1 MPSFLL
7 SKLKQAQ
14 PSMRRR
20 LFLYMGALAALLLA
34 VLLVALLLLG
44 QLKSPRAETEK
55 ALTFQ
60 MGAFRSDMASLWR
73 NVSVM
78 GIHLSQ
84 DMTAIIEEQTS
95 DFSSLNGDVAAV
107 GDLQEAM
114 LEPLCQYVRQ
124 TDCSGAFIMLGASLS
139 SDPAV
144 DSHAGLYVQ
153 RSNAEHTTSDLL
165 LYRGMADIGRQHRVM
180 PHRKWAQEFCPA
192 DFPGLADQLE
202 AASAPIERA
211 CRTTELLT
219 LPGTTEQAILLTVP
233 MIGADG
239 TVYGLCG
246 FSVNQTYFLAHHA
259 QPTGIGSLAC
269 VLSDSAEGLDV
280 QRGLLTYP
288 TGDFCF
294 VPDELLEKRSLR
306 GGLSAFVGTELSFV
320 GISEPFTVAAG
331 DEASPDLT
339 VLIPK
344 SDYDR
349 ALLKSRLEAAGVL
362 MLLLFFAV
370 SCCLFYTR
378 RYLRPILEDIDHV
391 TVAGGEKGKP
401 IFEEL
406 LPISEKMRS
415 HEEAVT
421 ALKAER
427 QDAQDRAEQLLGE
440 KLGLEEQVEGMQG
453 QLDDSL
459 AEIRRLAHLGK
470 KELKPAD
477 YDKFLKG
484 YAKLSAKELEICEAL
499 VSGLS
504 TRQCAEQIGCA
515 SSIVDT
521 YRKRVYEKA
530 GIHRVRQL
538 QLCVALMR
546 VEQQEQTITGGK
558 WEVPYRSI
566 SLSRRWVW
574 ACSCWRRAVSTVDFT
589 WYSFIRSSRMGLYLS

>member
-7 SKLKQAQ
+7 AKLKQAQ

-20 LFLYMGALAALLLA
+20 LFLYMGALAVLLLA
-34 VLLVALLLLG
+34 ALFVALLLLG

-78 GIHLSQ
+78 GIHLSE
-84 DMTAIIEEQTS
+84 DMTALIEEQTS
-95 DFSSLNGDVAAV
+95 DFSSLNGDAAAV
-107 GDLQEAM
+107 GALQEAM

-124 TDCSGAFIMLGASLS
+124 TDCSGAFILLGASLS

-144 DSHAGLYVQ
+144 DSKAGLYVQ
-153 RSNAEHTTSDLL
+153 RGNAEHTTGDLL
-165 LYRGMADIGRQHRVM
+165 LYRGMADIGRRHKVM
-180 PHRKWAQEFCPA
+180 PHRKWAQEF
-192 DFPGLADQLE
+192 DLSSFPGFAEHLE
-202 AASAPIERA
+202 KASAPIERS
-211 CRTTELLT
+211 CRTTEFIT

-280 QRGLLTYP
+280 QKGLLTYP

-294 VPDELLEKRSLR
+294 VPDELLAEKSLR

-331 DEASPDLT
+331 DEAPHDLT

-378 RYLRPILEDIDHV
+378 RYLRPILRDIERLKDES
-391 TVAGGEKGKP
+391 GGTQMT
-401 IFEEL
+401 FDEL
-406 LPISEKMRS
+406 QPVSARLRS
-415 HEEAVT
+415 HEQTITVLET
-421 ALKAER
+421 
-427 QDAQDRAEQLLGE
+427 E
-440 KLGLEEQVEGMQG
+440 KLDLQGQVEHMQSQVVDTQE

-459 AEIRRLAHLGK
+459 AEIRRLAYLGK
-470 KELKPAD
+470 KELDPAD
-477 YDKFLKG
+477 YQKFLEG
-484 YAKLSAKELEICEAL
+484 YAKLSSKELEICAAL
-499 VSGLS
+499 AKGLS
-504 TRQCAEQIGCA
+504 ARQCAEQTGNALSTI
-515 SSIVDT
+515 DT
-521 YRKRVYEKA
+521 YRKRVYGKTN
-530 GIHRVRQL
+530 IHRVRQL
-538 QLCVALMR
+538 RLCYALMQL
-546 VEQQEQTITGGK
+546 EQAEQDK
-558 WEVPYRSI
+558 
-566 SLSRRWVW
+566 
-574 ACSCWRRAVSTVDFT
+574 
-589 WYSFIRSSRMGLYLS
+589 

>member
-331 DEASPDLT
+331 DEVPHDLT
-339 VLIPK
+339 VLISK
-344 SDYDR
+344 AAYDR

-378 RYLRPILEDIDHV
+378 RYLRPILRDIERLKDES
-391 TVAGGEKGKP
+391 GGTQMT
-401 IFEEL
+401 FDEL
-406 LPISEKMRS
+406 QPVSARLRS
-415 HEEAVT
+415 HEQTITVLET
-421 ALKAER
+421 
-427 QDAQDRAEQLLGE
+427 E
-440 KLGLEEQVEGMQG
+440 KLDLQGQVEHMQSQVVDTQE

-459 AEIRRLAHLGK
+459 AEIRRLAYLGK
-470 KELKPAD
+470 KDLDPAD
-477 YDKFLKG
+477 YQKFLEG
-484 YAKLSAKELEICEAL
+484 YAKLSSKELEICAAL
-499 VSGLS
+499 AKGLS
-504 TRQCAEQIGCA
+504 ARQCAEQTGNALSTI
-515 SSIVDT
+515 DT
-521 YRKRVYEKA
+521 YRKRVYGKTN
-530 GIHRVRQL
+530 IHRVRQL
-538 QLCVALMR
+538 RLCYALMQL
-546 VEQQEQTITGGK
+546 EQAEQDK
-558 WEVPYRSI
+558 
-566 SLSRRWVW
+566 
-574 ACSCWRRAVSTVDFT
+574 
-589 WYSFIRSSRMGLYLS
+589 

>member
-1 MPSFLL
+1 MPGFLL

-44 QLKSPRAETEK
+44 RLKSPRAETEK

-78 GIHLSQ
+78 GVHLSQ
-84 DMTAIIEEQTS
+84 DMTALIEEQTS
-95 DFSSLNGDVAAV
+95 DFSSLNGDAAAV
-107 GDLQEAM
+107 GVLQEAM

-124 TDCSGAFIMLGASLS
+124 TDCSGAFIMLGASLG

-153 RSNAEHTTSDLL
+153 RGNAERTTGDLL
-165 LYRGMADIGRQHRVM
+165 LYRGMADIGRRHKVM
-180 PHRKWAQEFCPA
+180 PHRKWAQEF
-192 DFPGLADQLE
+192 DLSRFPGFAEHLE
-202 AASAPIERA
+202 KASAPIERS
-211 CRTTELLT
+211 CRTTEFIT

-294 VPDELLEKRSLR
+294 VPDELLGKKSLR
-306 GGLSAFVGTELSFV
+306 GGLTAFVGSELSFV

-331 DEASPDLT
+331 DEAPHDLT
-339 VLIPK
+339 VLISK
-344 SDYDR
+344 ATYDR
-349 ALLKSRLEAAGVL
+349 AMLKSVIEIAA
-362 MLLLFFAV
+362 LLTLLVFFAV
-370 SCCLFYTR
+370 GCCLFYTR

-421 ALKAER
+421 VLKAER

-484 YAKLSAKELEICEAL
+484 YAKLSTKELEICEAL

-515 SSIVDT
+515 SSTVDT
-521 YRKRVYEKA
+521 YRKRVYEKT
-530 GIHRVRQL
+530 GIHKVRQL

-546 VEQQEQTITGGK
+546 MEQQDAEAQK
-558 WEVPYRSI
+558 ES
-566 SLSRRWVW
+566 
-574 ACSCWRRAVSTVDFT
+574 
-589 WYSFIRSSRMGLYLS
+589 

>member
-331 DEASPDLT
+331 DEAPHDLT
-339 VLIPK
+339 VLISK
-344 SDYDR
+344 AAYDR
-349 ALLKSRLEAAGVL
+349 AMLKSVIEIAA
-362 MLLLFFAV
+362 LLTLLVFFAV
-370 SCCLFYTR
+370 GCCLFYTR
-378 RYLRPILEDIDHV
+378 RYLRPILEDIDQV

-515 SSIVDT
+515 SSTVDT
-521 YRKRVYEKA
+521 YRKRVYEKT

-546 VEQQEQTITGGK
+546 MEQQESETQK
-558 WEVPYRSI
+558 E
-566 SLSRRWVW
+566 
-574 ACSCWRRAVSTVDFT
+574 
-589 WYSFIRSSRMGLYLS
+589 

>member
-180 PHRKWAQEFCPA
+180 PHRKWAQELCPA

-378 RYLRPILEDIDHV
+378 RYLRPILRDIERLKDES
-391 TVAGGEKGKP
+391 GGTQMT
-401 IFEEL
+401 FDEL
-406 LPISEKMRS
+406 QPVSARLRS
-415 HEEAVT
+415 HEQTITVLET
-421 ALKAER
+421 
-427 QDAQDRAEQLLGE
+427 E
-440 KLGLEEQVEGMQG
+440 KLDLQGQVEHMQSQVVDTQE

-459 AEIRRLAHLGK
+459 AEIRRLAYLGK
-470 KELKPAD
+470 KDLDPAD
-477 YDKFLKG
+477 YQKFLEG
-484 YAKLSAKELEICEAL
+484 YAKLSSKELEICAAL
-499 VSGLS
+499 AKGLS
-504 TRQCAEQIGCA
+504 ARQCAEQTGNALSTI
-515 SSIVDT
+515 DT
-521 YRKRVYEKA
+521 YRKRVYGKTN
-530 GIHRVRQL
+530 IHRVRQL
-538 QLCVALMR
+538 RLCYALMQL
-546 VEQQEQTITGGK
+546 EQAEQDK
-558 WEVPYRSI
+558 
-566 SLSRRWVW
+566 
-574 ACSCWRRAVSTVDFT
+574 
-589 WYSFIRSSRMGLYLS
+589 

>member
-1 MPSFLL
+1 MPEFLL
-7 SKLKQAQ
+7 SKLKRAK

-20 LFLYMGALAALLLA
+20 LLLYMGALAALLLFSLFA
-34 VLLVALLLLG
+34 VLLLLG
-44 QLKSPRAETEK
+44 QLKSPREEMK
-55 ALTFQ
+55 KSLTFQ
-60 MGAFRSDMASLWR
+60 MEAFRSDVTSLWR

-78 GIHLSQ
+78 GVHLSE
-84 DMTAIIEEQTS
+84 DMTALIEERVK
-95 DFSSLNGDVAAV
+95 DFDALSGSADALEQ
-107 GDLQEAM
+107 LEASM
-114 LEPLCQYVRQ
+114 LGPLCQYVQ
-124 TDCSGAFIMLGASLS
+124 QADCSGGFVLLSVSLNP
-139 SDPAV
+139 DAAA
-144 DSHAGLYVQ
+144 DSFSGLYVQ

-165 LYRGMADIGRQHRVM
+165 LYRGMTDIGRQHRVM

-349 ALLKSRLEAAGVL
+349 ALLKSRLEDAGVL

-378 RYLRPILEDIDHV
+378 RYLRPILRDIERLKDES
-391 TVAGGEKGKP
+391 GGTQMT
-401 IFEEL
+401 FDEL
-406 LPISEKMRS
+406 QPVSARLRS
-415 HEEAVT
+415 HEQTITVLET
-421 ALKAER
+421 
-427 QDAQDRAEQLLGE
+427 E
-440 KLGLEEQVEGMQG
+440 KLDLQGQVEHMQSQVVDTQE

-459 AEIRRLAHLGK
+459 AEIRRLAYLGK
-470 KELKPAD
+470 KDLDPAD
-477 YDKFLKG
+477 YQKFLEG
-484 YAKLSAKELEICEAL
+484 YAKLSSKELEICAAL
-499 VSGLS
+499 AKGLS
-504 TRQCAEQIGCA
+504 ARQCAEQTGNALSTI
-515 SSIVDT
+515 DT
-521 YRKRVYEKA
+521 YRKRVYGKTN
-530 GIHRVRQL
+530 IHRVRQL
-538 QLCVALMR
+538 RLCYALMQL
-546 VEQQEQTITGGK
+546 EQAEQDK
-558 WEVPYRSI
+558 
-566 SLSRRWVW
+566 
-574 ACSCWRRAVSTVDFT
+574 
-589 WYSFIRSSRMGLYLS
+589 

>member
-1 MPSFLL
+1 MMKTIGFLGCGNMGGAIARAVC
-7 SKLKQAQ
+7 KATE
-14 PSMRRR
+14 PENV
-20 LFLYMGALAALLLA
+20 FLANRTAAKAETLAAELGCQTATNAEVVGDCDLIFLA
-34 VLLVALLLLG
+34 V
-44 QLKSPRAETEK
+44 KP
-55 ALTFQ
+55 Q
-60 MGAFRSDMASLWR
+60 MM
-73 NVSVM
+73 
-78 GIHLSQ
+78 
-84 DMTAIIEEQTS
+84 
-95 DFSSLNGDVAAV
+95 
-107 GDLQEAM
+107 EAM

-153 RSNAEHTTSDLL
+153 RSNAEHTTSELL
-165 LYRGMADIGRQHRVM
+165 LYRGMADIGRRHKVM
-180 PHRKWAQEFCPA
+180 PHRKWAQEF
-192 DFPGLADQLE
+192 DLSSFPGFAEHLE
-202 AASAPIERA
+202 KASAPIERS
-211 CRTTELLT
+211 CRTTEFIT

-378 RYLRPILEDIDHV
+378 RYLRPILRDIERLKDES
-391 TVAGGEKGKP
+391 GGTSM
-401 IFEEL
+401 F
-406 LPISEKMRS
+406 
-415 HEEAVT
+415 
-421 ALKAER
+421 
-427 QDAQDRAEQLLGE
+427 AQ
-440 KLGLEEQVEGMQG
+440 
-453 QLDDSL
+453 
-459 AEIRRLAHLGK
+459 
-470 KELKPAD
+470 P
-477 YDKFLKG
+477 
-484 YAKLSAKELEICEAL
+484 
-499 VSGLS
+499 
-504 TRQCAEQIGCA
+504 
-515 SSIVDT
+515 
-521 YRKRVYEKA
+521 
-530 GIHRVRQL
+530 
-538 QLCVALMR
+538 
-546 VEQQEQTITGGK
+546 
-558 WEVPYRSI
+558 
-566 SLSRRWVW
+566 
-574 ACSCWRRAVSTVDFT
+574 
-589 WYSFIRSSRMGLYLS
+589 

>member
-78 GIHLSQ
+78 GIHLSE
-84 DMTAIIEEQTS
+84 DMTALIEEKTS

-378 RYLRPILEDIDHV
+378 RYLRPILRDIERLKDES
-391 TVAGGEKGKP
+391 GGTQMT
-401 IFEEL
+401 FDEL
-406 LPISEKMRS
+406 QPVSARLRS
-415 HEEAVT
+415 HEQTITVLET
-421 ALKAER
+421 
-427 QDAQDRAEQLLGE
+427 E
-440 KLGLEEQVEGMQG
+440 KLDLQGQVEHMQSQVVDTQE

-459 AEIRRLAHLGK
+459 AEIRRLAYLGK
-470 KELKPAD
+470 KELDPAD
-477 YDKFLKG
+477 YQKFLEG
-484 YAKLSAKELEICEAL
+484 YAKLSSKELEICAAL
-499 VSGLS
+499 AKGLS
-504 TRQCAEQIGCA
+504 ARQCAEQTGNALSTI
-515 SSIVDT
+515 DT
-521 YRKRVYEKA
+521 YRKRVYGKTN
-530 GIHRVRQL
+530 IHRVRQL
-538 QLCVALMR
+538 RLCYALMQL
-546 VEQQEQTITGGK
+546 EQAEQDK
-558 WEVPYRSI
+558 
-566 SLSRRWVW
+566 
-574 ACSCWRRAVSTVDFT
+574 
-589 WYSFIRSSRMGLYLS
+589 

>member
-44 QLKSPRAETEK
+44 RLKSPRAETEK

-78 GIHLSQ
+78 GVHLSQ
-84 DMTAIIEEQTS
+84 DMTALIEEQTS
-95 DFSSLNGDVAAV
+95 DFSSLNGDAAAV
-107 GDLQEAM
+107 GALQEAM

-124 TDCSGAFIMLGASLS
+124 TDCSGAFIMLGASLG

-153 RSNAEHTTSDLL
+153 RGNAERTTGDLL
-165 LYRGMADIGRQHRVM
+165 LYRGMADIGRRHKVM
-180 PHRKWAQEFCPA
+180 PHRKWAQEF
-192 DFPGLADQLE
+192 DLSRFPVFAEHLE
-202 AASAPIERA
+202 KASAPIERS
-211 CRTTELLT
+211 CRTTEFIT

-233 MIGADG
+233 MIGTDG

-306 GGLSAFVGTELSFV
+306 GGLTAFAGSELSFV

-331 DEASPDLT
+331 DEGPHDLT
-339 VLIPK
+339 VLISK
-344 SDYDR
+344 AAYDR
-349 ALLKSRLEAAGVL
+349 AMLKSVIEIAA
-362 MLLLFFAV
+362 LLTLLVFFAV
-370 SCCLFYTR
+370 GCCLFYTR
-378 RYLRPILEDIDHV
+378 RYLRPILEDI
-391 TVAGGEKGKP
+391 EKGKP

-484 YAKLSAKELEICEAL
+484 YAKLSTKELEICEAL

-515 SSIVDT
+515 SSTVDT
-521 YRKRVYEKA
+521 YRKRVYEKT
-530 GIHRVRQL
+530 GIHKVRQL

-546 VEQQEQTITGGK
+546 MEQQESETQK
-558 WEVPYRSI
+558 ES
-566 SLSRRWVW
+566 
-574 ACSCWRRAVSTVDFT
+574 
-589 WYSFIRSSRMGLYLS
+589 

>member
-1 MPSFLL
+1 MPEFLL
-7 SKLKQAQ
+7 SKLKRAK

-20 LFLYMGALAALLLA
+20 LLLYMGALAALLLFSLFA
-34 VLLVALLLLG
+34 VLLLLG
-44 QLKSPRAETEK
+44 QLKSPREEMK
-55 ALTFQ
+55 KSLTFQ
-60 MGAFRSDMASLWR
+60 MEAFRSDVTSLWR

-78 GIHLSQ
+78 GVHLSE
-84 DMTAIIEEQTS
+84 DMTALIEERVK
-95 DFSSLNGDVAAV
+95 DFDALSGSADALEQ
-107 GDLQEAM
+107 LEASM
-114 LEPLCQYVRQ
+114 LGPLCQHVQ
-124 TDCSGAFIMLGASLS
+124 QADCSGGFVLLSVSLNP
-139 SDPAV
+139 DAAA
-144 DSHAGLYVQ
+144 DSFSGLYVQ

-165 LYRGMADIGRQHRVM
+165 LYRGMTDIGRQHRVM

-219 LPGTTEQAILLTVP
+219 LPGTTEQAILLSGP
-233 MIGADG
+233 MVGADG
-239 TVYGLCG
+239 RVYGLCG
-246 FSVNQTYFLAHHA
+246 FSVNQTYFSAHHA
-259 QPTGIGSLAC
+259 QPSAVSSLAC
-269 VLSDSAEGLDV
+269 VLSDAAEGLDV

-306 GGLSAFVGTELSFV
+306 GGLTAFVGSELSFV
-320 GISEPFTVAAG
+320 GISEPFTVAVG
-331 DEASPDLT
+331 DEAPHDLT
-339 VLIPK
+339 VLISK
-344 SDYDR
+344 AAYDR
-349 ALLKSRLEAAGVL
+349 AMLKSVIEIAA
-362 MLLLFFAV
+362 LLTLLVFFAV
-370 SCCLFYTR
+370 GCCLFYTR
-378 RYLRPILEDIDHV
+378 RYFRPILEDIDHV

-515 SSIVDT
+515 SSTVDT
-521 YRKRVYEKA
+521 YRKRVYEKT

-546 VEQQEQTITGGK
+546 MEQQESETQK
-558 WEVPYRSI
+558 E
-566 SLSRRWVW
+566 
-574 ACSCWRRAVSTVDFT
+574 
-589 WYSFIRSSRMGLYLS
+589 

>member
-378 RYLRPILEDIDHV
+378 RYLRPILRDIERLKDES
-391 TVAGGEKGKP
+391 GGTQMT
-401 IFEEL
+401 FDEL
-406 LPISEKMRS
+406 QPVSARLRS
-415 HEEAVT
+415 HEQTITVLET
-421 ALKAER
+421 
-427 QDAQDRAEQLLGE
+427 E
-440 KLGLEEQVEGMQG
+440 KLDLQGQVEHMQSQVVDTQE

-477 YDKFLKG
+477 YEKFLKG
-484 YAKLSAKELEICEAL
+484 YAKLSTKELEICEAL

-515 SSIVDT
+515 SSTVDT
-521 YRKRVYEKA
+521 YRKRVYEKTN
-530 GIHRVRQL
+530 IHRVRQL
-538 QLCVALMR
+538 RLCYALMQL
-546 VEQQEQTITGGK
+546 EQAEQDK
-558 WEVPYRSI
+558 
-566 SLSRRWVW
+566 
-574 ACSCWRRAVSTVDFT
+574 
-589 WYSFIRSSRMGLYLS
+589 

>member
-1 MPSFLL
+1 MPEFLL
-7 SKLKQAQ
+7 SKLKRAK

-20 LFLYMGALAALLLA
+20 LLLYMGALAALLLFSLFA
-34 VLLVALLLLG
+34 VLLLLG
-44 QLKSPRAETEK
+44 QLKSPREEMK
-55 ALTFQ
+55 KSLTFQ
-60 MGAFRSDMASLWR
+60 MEAFRSDVTSLWR

-78 GIHLSQ
+78 GVHLSE
-84 DMTAIIEEQTS
+84 DMTALIEERVK
-95 DFSSLNGDVAAV
+95 DFDALSGSADALEQ
-107 GDLQEAM
+107 LEASM
-114 LEPLCQYVRQ
+114 LGPLCQHVQ
-124 TDCSGAFIMLGASLS
+124 QADCSGGFVLLSVSLNP
-139 SDPAV
+139 DAAA
-144 DSHAGLYVQ
+144 DSFSGLYVQ

-165 LYRGMADIGRQHRVM
+165 LYRGMTDIGRQHRVM

-320 GISEPFTVAAG
+320 GISEPFTVAVG
-331 DEASPDLT
+331 DEAPHDLT

-378 RYLRPILEDIDHV
+378 RYLRPILRDIERLKDES
-391 TVAGGEKGKP
+391 GGTQMT
-401 IFEEL
+401 FDEL
-406 LPISEKMRS
+406 QPVSARLRS
-415 HEEAVT
+415 HEQTITVLET
-421 ALKAER
+421 
-427 QDAQDRAEQLLGE
+427 E
-440 KLGLEEQVEGMQG
+440 KLDLQGQVEHMQSQVVDTQE

-459 AEIRRLAHLGK
+459 AEIRRLAYLGK
-470 KELKPAD
+470 KDLDPAD
-477 YDKFLKG
+477 YQKFLEG
-484 YAKLSAKELEICEAL
+484 YAKLSSKELEICAAL
-499 VSGLS
+499 AKGLS
-504 TRQCAEQIGCA
+504 ARQCAEQTGNALSTI
-515 SSIVDT
+515 DT
-521 YRKRVYEKA
+521 YRKRVYGKTN
-530 GIHRVRQL
+530 IHRVRQL
-538 QLCVALMR
+538 RLCYALMQL
-546 VEQQEQTITGGK
+546 EQAEQDK
-558 WEVPYRSI
+558 
-566 SLSRRWVW
+566 
-574 ACSCWRRAVSTVDFT
+574 
-589 WYSFIRSSRMGLYLS
+589 

>member
-55 ALTFQ
+55 ALSFQ
-60 MGAFRSDMASLWR
+60 MGAFRSDMSSLWR
-73 NVSVM
+73 NVSVI
-78 GIHLSQ
+78 GIHLSE
-84 DMTAIIEEQTS
+84 DMTALIEEQTS

-107 GDLQEAM
+107 EALQEAM
-114 LEPLCQYVRQ
+114 LEPLCQYARQ
-124 TDCSGAFIMLGASLS
+124 TDCSGAFILLGASLS

-144 DSHAGLYVQ
+144 NSRAGLYVQ
-153 RSNAEHTTSDLL
+153 RGNAEHTTGDLL
-165 LYRGMADIGRQHRVM
+165 LYRGMADIGRRHKVM
-180 PHRKWAQEFCPA
+180 PHRKWAQEF
-192 DFPGLADQLE
+192 DLSSFPGFAEHLE
-202 AASAPIERA
+202 KASAPIEHS
-211 CRTTELLT
+211 CRTTEFIT

-246 FSVNQTYFLAHHA
+246 FSVNQTYFLAHHT

-269 VLSDSAEGLDV
+269 VLSDAAEGLDV

-306 GGLSAFVGTELSFV
+306 GGLTAFVGSELSFV
-320 GISEPFTVAAG
+320 GISEPFTVAVG
-331 DEASPDLT
+331 DEAPHDLT
-339 VLIPK
+339 VLISK
-344 SDYDR
+344 ATYDR
-349 ALLKSRLEAAGVL
+349 AMLKSGIEIAA
-362 MLLLFFAV
+362 LLTLLVFFAV
-370 SCCLFYTR
+370 GCCLFYTR

-421 ALKAER
+421 VLKAER

-440 KLGLEEQVEGMQG
+440 NLGLQEQVEGMQG

-484 YAKLSAKELEICEAL
+484 YAKLSTKELEICEAL

-504 TRQCAEQIGCA
+504 TRQCAEQLGCA
-515 SSIVDT
+515 SSTVDT
-521 YRKRVYEKA
+521 YRKRVYEKT

-546 VEQQEQTITGGK
+546 MEQQESETQK
-558 WEVPYRSI
+558 E
-566 SLSRRWVW
+566 
-574 ACSCWRRAVSTVDFT
+574 
-589 WYSFIRSSRMGLYLS
+589 

>member
-1 MPSFLL
+1 
-7 SKLKQAQ
+7 
-14 PSMRRR
+14 MRRR

-233 MIGADG
+233 TIGADG

-378 RYLRPILEDIDHV
+378 RYLRPILRDIDHV

-470 KELKPAD
+470 KELDPAD
-477 YDKFLKG
+477 YEKFLKG
-484 YAKLSAKELEICEAL
+484 YAKLSTKELEICEAL

-504 TRQCAEQIGCA
+504 TRQCAEQTGCA
-515 SSIVDT
+515 SSTVDT
-521 YRKRVYEKA
+521 YRKRVYEKT

-546 VEQQEQTITGGK
+546 MEQQESETQK
-558 WEVPYRSI
+558 E
-566 SLSRRWVW
+566 
-574 ACSCWRRAVSTVDFT
+574 
-589 WYSFIRSSRMGLYLS
+589 

>member
-84 DMTAIIEEQTS
+84 DMTAIIEEQIS

-219 LPGTTEQAILLTVP
+219 LPGTTEQAILLSVP
-233 MIGADG
+233 MVGADG
-239 TVYGLCG
+239 RVYGLCG
-246 FSVNQTYFLAHHA
+246 FSVNQTYFSAHHA
-259 QPTGIGSLAC
+259 QPSAVSSLAC
-269 VLSDSAEGLDV
+269 VLSDAAEGLHI
-280 QRGLLTYP
+280 QKGLLTYP
-288 TGDFCF
+288 AGGFCF
-294 VPDELLEKRSLR
+294 VPDELLAEKSLR

-331 DEASPDLT
+331 DEAPHDLT

-515 SSIVDT
+515 SSTVDT
-521 YRKRVYEKA
+521 YRKRVYEKT

-546 VEQQEQTITGGK
+546 MEQQESETQK
-558 WEVPYRSI
+558 E
-566 SLSRRWVW
+566 
-574 ACSCWRRAVSTVDFT
+574 
-589 WYSFIRSSRMGLYLS
+589 

>member
-95 DFSSLNGDVAAV
+95 DFFSLNGDVAAV

-515 SSIVDT
+515 SSTVDT
-521 YRKRVYEKA
+521 YRKRVYEKT

-538 QLCVALMR
+538 QLCVALMQL
-546 VEQQEQTITGGK
+546 EQAEQDK
-558 WEVPYRSI
+558 
-566 SLSRRWVW
+566 
-574 ACSCWRRAVSTVDFT
+574 
-589 WYSFIRSSRMGLYLS
+589 